1 MPLVRMLLLT
11 NSHLSDM
18 EVPVEIPLADLMGC
32 TVIRD
37 FDNEKFILLGLIPP
51 AENGGLLGQPRWVL
65 KLKRDPTQIFKI
77 EFDNLAKNYIIKPPP
92 GYEHLLKEKDDETL

>member
-1 MPLVRMLLLT
+1 MPLVQMLAMT
-11 NSHLSDM
+11 KSYLSDM
-18 EVPVEIPLADLMGC
+18 EEPVAIPLGDLMGA

-37 FDNEKFILLGLIPP
+37 CDDERFILLGLIPP

-92 GYEHLLKEKDDETL
+92 GYENIFKGKDND